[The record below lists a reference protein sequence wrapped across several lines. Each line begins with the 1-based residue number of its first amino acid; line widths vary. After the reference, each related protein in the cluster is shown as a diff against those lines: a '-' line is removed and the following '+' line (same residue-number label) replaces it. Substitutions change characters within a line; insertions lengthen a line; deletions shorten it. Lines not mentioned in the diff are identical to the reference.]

1 MHEILDDQF
10 WLSYLS
16 RALYLY
22 KTSSMAATTKLR
34 LFWAISLAGA
44 RHETCNIPRVSN
56 CANDFRSEKMST
68 HPLLLLSWLLVLAF
82 AGSLRLHLHI
92 PIPCQ
97 LQVQIVRWG
106 CAVPVTVRGKILPMS
121 DTKHESNF
129 VSLYWWRGLMSNLSK
144 GSSFGGSGLLRRRR
158 SISWYSASF
167 KSRGW

>member
-1 MHEILDDQF
+1 MKSLMINFGFLI
-10 WLSYLS
+10 YLVHDIC
-16 RALYLY
+16 
-22 KTSSMAATTKLR
+22 TKLLLWLR
-34 LFWAISLAGA
+34 RQSCVYF
-44 RHETCNIPRVSN
+44 EQ
-56 CANDFRSEKMST
+56 FRWLVLDMRPVIYPESATVRMTSALKKMST

-82 AGSLRLHLHI
+82 AGSLRLHLDI